1 MNYEKP
7 PIGVTVH
14 PVTDNHEYSH
24 PLLGIMAVFCFGA
37 AMGFG
42 IAMLAFAY
50 AF

>member
-1 MNYEKP
+1 MKHNRP

-14 PVTDNHEYSH
+14 PVTDTYTN
-24 PLLGIMAVFCFGA
+24 PPAFGIFAIFCFGA

-42 IAMLAFAY
+42 TAMLAFAY